1 MDEEVD
7 EETVPFASSKW
18 SWCSTLA
25 ELFLMVSV
33 MVEAVSTFAESVSIQ
48 FMRLHNKFIDDTDRR
63 DDGERF
69 ARDVLSGLDTLD

>member
-7 EETVPFASSKW
+7 EEIVPFASSKW

-69 ARDVLSGLDTLD
+69 ARDVLSGLDNLE